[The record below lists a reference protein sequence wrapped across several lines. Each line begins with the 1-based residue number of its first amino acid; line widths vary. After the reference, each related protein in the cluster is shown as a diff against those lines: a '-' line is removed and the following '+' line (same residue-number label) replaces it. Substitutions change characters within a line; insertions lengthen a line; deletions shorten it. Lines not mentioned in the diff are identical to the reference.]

1 MKEGFRRM
9 FKLGVITDEITKDLR
24 RAVEV
29 AQELNLDCVEL
40 RNIGD
45 KNVKDLTDADIR
57 MVRDLVEAA
66 GMEVVCIAS
75 PFFKCHLASEQ
86 EVREHL
92 RFLPRLI
99 EIAKAL
105 DTDLIRVFAFW
116 TVGSL
121 DEHWD
126 AIVERLREAAGIAE
140 SEGAVLALENEHATY
155 LGKGCEVRR
164 AMEEVGS
171 GSLRVTWDPGNAF
184 CAGEVP
190 YPDGYRA
197 ARDYM
202 VHVHVKDAMRDP
214 AAGRHRFV
222 KIGAGEIDYEGQLRA
237 LLEDRYEGCVSL
249 ETHYKLP
256 GDGEKS
262 TRETLQGLREV
273 LRRIQQ

>member
-1 MKEGFRRM
+1 
-9 FKLGVITDEITKDLR
+9 
-24 RAVEV
+24 
-29 AQELNLDCVEL
+29 
-40 RNIGD
+40 
-45 KNVKDLTDADIR
+45 

-75 PFFKCHLASEQ
+75 PFFKCHLASER

-92 RFLPRLI
+92 QFLPRLI

-105 DTDLIRVFAFW
+105 DTDLVRVFAFW
-116 TVGSL
+116 TVGSM

-126 AIVERLREAAGIAE
+126 GIVERLREAADIAE
-140 SEGAVLALENEHATY
+140 SEGAILALENEHATY
-155 LGKGCEVRR
+155 LGKGLEVRR
-164 AMEEVGS
+164 AVEEVGS
-171 GSLRVTWDPGNAF
+171 RRLRVTWDPGNAL

-202 VHVHVKDAMRDP
+202 VHVHVKDAVRDA

-222 KIGAGEIDYEGQLRA
+222 KIGTGEIDYEGQLRA
-237 LLEDRYEGCVSL
+237 FLADRYEGCVSL
-249 ETHYKLP
+249 ETHYKLA

-262 TRETLQGLREV
+262 TRETLQGLRGI